1 MERYTKDYLNY
12 IKETKDID
20 MSEQYE
26 LFMKYV
32 PKGSKI
38 LDAGFGSGRDIAFFK
53 QHYDVTG
60 IDLSN
65 EFVKYVKE
73 NIHPNVYQMDIL
85 NLKFDEKFDAI
96 WACAS
101 LVHLNLKSIKVAMS
115 NLNDCL
121 NESGK
126 LYISLKKSQQFLL
139 LCEHQID
146 LKEFLD
152 LAISNFDLIHL
163 GQSISNHRNQ
173 EWFSFVFQK
182 TKLPKNFTS

>member
-53 QHYDVTG
+53 QYYDVTG
-60 IDLSN
+60 IDLSS
-65 EFVKYVKE
+65 EFVSYVKE

-101 LVHLNLKSIKVAMS
+101 LVHFSS
-115 NLNDCL
+115 NEFINALDNIYEILNDTAI
-121 NESGK
+121 
-126 LYISLKKSQQFLL
+126 LYISLKEKLDQTILLGEEEIKICSLSKNIDSKYEIIKIKS
-139 LCEHQID
+139 
-146 LKEFLD
+146 
-152 LAISNFDLIHL
+152 SY
-163 GQSISNHRNQ
+163 S
-173 EWFSFVFQK
+173 
-182 TKLPKNFTS
+182 PKNRQNWCNFILRRLDPML

>member
-1 MERYTKDYLNY
+1 MDRYTKDYLNY

-60 IDLSN
+60 IDISG
-65 EFVKYVKE
+65 EFVSYVKE
-73 NIHPNVYQMDIL
+73 NIHSNVYQMDIL

-101 LVHLNLKSIKVAMS
+101 LVHLNLDLFMISIES
-115 NLNDCL
+115 LYNSLNK
-121 NESGK
+121 SGK
-126 LYISLKKSQQFLL
+126 LYISLKKSEESILLSDENISLDNFMDLLKDEFQLLQF
-139 LCEHQID
+139 E
-146 LKEFLD
+146 K
-152 LAISNFDLIHL
+152 
-163 GQSISNHRNQ
+163 SISSYNQQ
-173 EWFSFVFQK
+173 EWYSFIFK
-182 TKLPKNFTS
+182 MLD

>member
-53 QHYDVTG
+53 QYYDVTG
-60 IDLSN
+60 IDLSS
-65 EFVKYVKE
+65 EFVSYVKE

-101 LVHLNLKSIKVAMS
+101 LVHFDLQETIYALNQFHRLLRQPSILYVSLKQNKGSIILKNRGYQLDKFFDS
-115 NLNDCL
+115 
-121 NESGK
+121 
-126 LYISLKKSQQFLL
+126 ISLSFNL
-139 LCEHQID
+139 ID
-146 LKEFLD
+146 LL
-152 LAISNFDLIHL
+152 SNSSHHNN
-163 GQSISNHRNQ
+163 QS
-173 EWFSFVFQK
+173 WFSLILEAK
-182 TKLPKNFTS
+182 K

>member
-60 IDLSN
+60 IDLSS
-65 EFVKYVKE
+65 EFVSYVKE
-73 NIHPNVYQMDIL
+73 NIHPNVHQMDIL

-101 LVHLNLKSIKVAMS
+101 LVHFDLEDFLMALNKFLIALKPQGI
-115 NLNDCL
+115 
-121 NESGK
+121 
-126 LYISLKKSQQFLL
+126 LYLSLKIENKYIL
-139 LCEHQID
+139 HGI
-146 LKEFLD
+146 
-152 LAISNFDLIHL
+152 
-163 GQSISNHRNQ
+163 
-173 EWFSFVFQK
+173 QK
-182 TKLPKNFTS
+182 TPLVDFLETVSENFILLESREGVSNYKNQSWVSLILKKIIPD

>member
-1 MERYTKDYLNY
+1 MDRYTKDYLNY

-60 IDLSN
+60 IDLSS
-65 EFVKYVKE
+65 EFVSYVKE
-73 NIHPNVYQMDIL
+73 NIHPNVHQMDIL

-101 LVHLNLKSIKVAMS
+101 LVHFDLQETIHALNQFHKLLIQPSI
-115 NLNDCL
+115 
-121 NESGK
+121 
-126 LYISLKKSQQFLL
+126 LYVSLKQNEGSIILSNREYQLDNFLDSISFSFNL
-139 LCEHQID
+139 ID
-146 LKEFLD
+146 LL
-152 LAISNFDLIHL
+152 SNSSHHNK
-163 GQSISNHRNQ
+163 QS
-173 EWFSFVFQK
+173 WFSLILEAK
-182 TKLPKNFTS
+182 K

>member
-38 LDAGFGSGRDIAFFK
+38 LDAGFGSGRDIAFFM
-53 QHYDVTG
+53 QYYDVTG

-65 EFVKYVKE
+65 EFVSYVKE

-85 NLKFDEKFDAI
+85 NLKFNEKFDAI

-101 LVHLNLKSIKVAMS
+101 LVHLHLNSFKLAME
-115 NLNDCL
+115 NFNGCL

-126 LYISLKKSQQFLL
+126 LYISLKKYEQFLL
-139 LCEHQID
+139 LGDHHLNLEEL
-146 LKEFLD
+146 LKLVTSQFE
-152 LAISNFDLIHL
+152 LIYL
-163 GQSISNHRNQ
+163 GQSISNKSNQ

-182 TKLPKNFTS
+182 IELLKTSTS